1 MYSDIADAYSL
12 SHKLRLIYS
21 KTKVKGVAYTKLAR
35 WFNDVFDNRSTN
47 ASAESFNAKIKAFR
61 RQLRGVSDISYFL
74 FRLCNIYA

>member
-35 WFNDVFDNRSTN
+35 WFNP
-47 ASAESFNAKIKAFR
+47 
-61 RQLRGVSDISYFL
+61 G
-74 FRLCNIYA
+74 